1 MKKILISENQ
11 YKRLFLLEQY
21 EEVDIK
27 DISTVEPDYKKYP
40 GTGYPQGPDLSQY
53 DKYKQQEFSNLMKDL
68 SFNGYEEAQRQWKK
82 WGAPNTVTG
91 LKKVDVEIVQ
101 ALKEYAE
108 TEMAKFDRA
117 EFPPETMDH
126 TGAGGAGV
134 EAMRRST
141 IDAQNF
147 YDSKHHEVWAV
158 YHKANK
164 WNSLID
170 NQKTLIPQYC
180 VRNGKIPGKY
190 WWVDADSD
198 EAKEYKKKKGHSG
211 FNVGYGWVDS
221 DGSINRNKRMFR
233 GKDVRKNL
241 YKVWRTNTYNNY
253 SFCDNAD
260 HEGPFVY
267 DLNASAGEDSR
278 GYGKKNYACL
288 CITGNDVQYLNK
300 FGEGATAVEILNI
313 PYIQSEFKKEHA
325 AGFWEGLGDWV
336 STCTDDYHCWL
347 DIASI
352 AALAIPGW
360 GILIAAGIDLA
371 NATAYS
377 LEAMNMEPGLERD
390 LHWAAAGLTALSA
403 VPGVGKAA
411 RIYKGGSKVT
421 QRLIK
426 DITFDY
432 TKLAARGTPTDKAMK
447 EIFEKHMKTK
457 GVNSQIKKQIAN
469 YFDAIKTATPESKV
483 FLSKMDEFT
492 KLHKVDFENFLKNPP
507 AKFTALLK
515 KADDNMAVAF
525 HAYKK
530 TAGFAEAKRQFK
542 WFVALYAALPPV
554 VGKTI
559 EKYTELVKDGTV
571 EKMTG
576 GKYGGTRAQVE
587 AAGYP
592 WIETKEYF
600 GACNTKK
607 TADNPNPCSQDQ
619 SSADNVELGKA
630 WRSGWRPWDEG
641 VEDVGPGDINP
652 VPEKFWTPTYIER
665 ENLRIKE
672 EEENRVE
679 RNRAIDSF
687 IDDDFVPGGSKDL
700 TKTDFTLPDEL

>member
-1 MKKILISENQ
+1 MKKILISESQ
-11 YKRLFLLEQY
+11 YKRLFLLEQVIPQDSPNY
-21 EEVDIK
+21 SLYPQTGFPPEGAP
-27 DISTVEPDYKKYP
+27 DISDYNR
-40 GTGYPQGPDLSQY
+40 
-53 DKYKQQEFSNLMKDL
+53 YKQLEFERLAADI
-68 SFNGYEEAQRQWKK
+68 SFNGYKEAQRQWKK

-91 LKKVDVEIVQ
+91 LEKVDDERIQ
-101 ALKEYAE
+101 AMKEYAE
-108 TEMAKFDRA
+108 REQAKFDRA
-117 EFPPETMDH
+117 ELPPETMDH

-134 EAMRRST
+134 AAQRQST
-141 IDAQNF
+141 IDVQND
-147 YDSKHHEVWAV
+147 YDLKQHEVWEP
-158 YHKANK
+158 YHKANE

-180 VRNGKIPGKY
+180 VRNGKTPQKF
-190 WWVDADSD
+190 WWVDYGGY
-198 EAKEYKKKKGHSG
+198 EAKEHWKK
-211 FNVGYGWVDS
+211 YG
-221 DGSINRNKRMFR
+221 GPYGLSIGWGTVKPNGGIDWNGRPQ
-233 GKDVRKNL
+233 RKL
-241 YKVWRTNTYNNY
+241 YKIWRTNTYNNY
-253 SFCDNAD
+253 SFCDSAK

-267 DLNASAGEDSR
+267 DLNASAGEGSR

-288 CITGNDVQYLNK
+288 CITGNDVKYLNK
-300 FGEGATAVEILNI
+300 FGRVTTPVEILNI
-313 PYIQSEFKKEHA
+313 PHIQSVFKKENA
-325 AGFWEGLGDWV
+325 PGFWEGLGDWV

-352 AALAIPGW
+352 AALAIPGV
-360 GILIAAGIDLA
+360 GVLVAAGIDLA
-371 NATAYS
+371 NATMYS
-377 LEAMNMEPGLERD
+377 IEAMNMEPGLERD

-403 VPGVGKAA
+403 IPGIGKAA

-426 DITFDY
+426 DITLDY
-432 TKLAARGTPTDKAMK
+432 TKLAAKGTPTEKAMK
-447 EIFEKHMKTK
+447 EIFEKHMKKK
-457 GVNSQIKKQIAN
+457 GVNSKIKKQIGN

-507 AKFTALLK
+507 SKFTELLK
-515 KADDNMAVAF
+515 KANGNMGVAF
-525 HAYKK
+525 HAYRK

-571 EKMTG
+571 EKMSG
-576 GKYGGTRAQVE
+576 GKYGGTQAQVE

-619 SSADNVELGKA
+619 SKADNLELGKA
-630 WRSGWRPWDEG
+630 WRSGWRPWNEG
-641 VEDVGPGDINP
+641 IEDAGPGDINP

-665 ENLRIKE
+665 IKE

-679 RNRAIDSF
+679 RIRVIDSF
-687 IDDDFVPGGSKDL
+687 IDDDFVSGGSKDL